1 MLFFK
6 HQWSGFLTKA
16 NLHLKYIWFEFSNKI
31 IKLIIYDVALQ
42 LYRKYSLKFETTTY
56 KSKIEATKN
65 TSQALLTK
73 CYLWCLFQLVLE
85 LCRSESTANP
95 MNIQPHMKV
104 IQNLKIGSNCGQ
116 EVSLQLWWST
126 ELKQSCRTVCWF
138 SVWFAFVAIPFT
150 LCHLI
155 YWKYFF
161 KMEYTVIHMKKSGGP
176 TAVCQVILV
185 ILTYFTK
192 RDTPLVL
199 KRTYWKGNK
208 YQRNSKISMVLH
220 TDNCLEL

>member
-1 MLFFK
+1 MVFVSACAGAVS
-6 HQWSGFLTKA
+6 QWE
-16 NLHLKYIWFEFSNKI
+16 H
-31 IKLIIYDVALQ
+31 
-42 LYRKYSLKFETTTY
+42 
-56 KSKIEATKN
+56 
-65 TSQALLTK
+65 SQPDEYPAPH
-73 CYLWCLFQLVLE
+73 E
-85 LCRSESTANP
+85 GHSEP
-95 MNIQPHMKV
+95 
-104 IQNLKIGSNCGQ
+104 QNR
-116 EVSLQLWWST
+116 LQLWSGGKSAIVVEYWAKTKLQNGVLILS
-126 ELKQSCRTVCWF
+126 LVCI
-138 SVWFAFVAIPFT
+138 VAIPFT